1 VTVLQALVLGAV
13 QGLTEFLP
21 VSSSG
26 HLVLANYYLG
36 WGDQLPVW
44 VSIATNT
51 GTVLAVIVYLW
62 RDVASALGGFLS
74 GLASAEARTRPG
86 WRLALLVLAGS
97 VPTAAIGLGLSG
109 VFESLNRPLP
119 VAITLAVTGFILWFA
134 PKSGPKKEPKDLTF
148 VDAVVAGVVQG
159 IAVVPGISRS
169 GSTIAALLARG
180 ADKELAPRVSF
191 LLYLVVSLGVA
202 VLGIA
207 EVREAEVQVGP
218 LVAMTA
224 SSFVVGYL
232 ALVSV
237 FAVLRR
243 GRFRAFSPYLWVVSA
258 VTLASL
264 LIVR

>member
-1 VTVLQALVLGAV
+1 MH
-13 QGLTEFLP
+13 
-21 VSSSG
+21 SS
-26 HLVLANYYLG
+26 
-36 WGDQLPVW
+36 
-44 VSIATNT
+44 
-51 GTVLAVIVYLW
+51 
-62 RDVASALGGFLS
+62 
-74 GLASAEARTRPG
+74 
-86 WRLALLVLAGS
+86 
-97 VPTAAIGLGLSG
+97 
-109 VFESLNRPLP
+109 
-119 VAITLAVTGFILWFA
+119 
-134 PKSGPKKEPKDLTF
+134 KS
-148 VDAVVAGVVQG
+148 
-159 IAVVPGISRS
+159 S